1 MEIFTQIESYG
12 HERVVFAYDAETGL
26 KAIIAIHSTALGPA
40 LGGTRIWNYASE
52 QEALTDVLRLSQGM
66 TMKNAAAGLPLGGG
80 KAVIIGD
87 AQKIKTPELLKV
99 YARYIDS
106 LAGTYYTA
114 EDVNTTPA
122 DIDEMKKYTDYVVGT
137 SAVSKDPSP
146 FTALGVMNGIRAGLK
161 ATRGSESLEGLT
173 VAIQGL
179 GNVGNH
185 LCQLLS
191 EAGANLIVYDI
202 DSSRVQAAVS
212 CYGAKAG
219 NENILTE
226 ACDIL
231 APCALGAVITMDNV
245 DQLKCSMIAGSA
257 NNVLATQA
265 VGDTLLERGITNLP
279 DYIINAG
286 GVINCAAEALGTYD
300 EVYISKQIDAIYDTV
315 STVLA
320 EAAQKGI
327 SPSRA
332 ADDYVLRII
341 ESKKKKR

>member
-1 MEIFTQIESYG
+1 MEIFTQIETHG

-146 FTALGVMNGIRAGLK
+146 FTARRVMNGIRAG
-161 ATRGSESLEGLT
+161 
-173 VAIQGL
+173 
-179 GNVGNH
+179 
-185 LCQLLS
+185 
-191 EAGANLIVYDI
+191 
-202 DSSRVQAAVS
+202 
-212 CYGAKAG
+212 
-219 NENILTE
+219 
-226 ACDIL
+226 
-231 APCALGAVITMDNV
+231 
-245 DQLKCSMIAGSA
+245 
-257 NNVLATQA
+257 
-265 VGDTLLERGITNLP
+265 
-279 DYIINAG
+279 
-286 GVINCAAEALGTYD
+286 
-300 EVYISKQIDAIYDTV
+300 
-315 STVLA
+315 
-320 EAAQKGI
+320 
-327 SPSRA
+327 
-332 ADDYVLRII
+332 
-341 ESKKKKR
+341 